1 MRIAAYHNLHS
12 GGALRTLSEQVRRLS
27 AGHDLALFT
36 LTTAALADVGGVPVR
51 VFPFRPG
58 PELRRPFG
66 RLNRAVR
73 TADLVRL
80 VRVNRRVA
88 HTIDAEGFDVVLVHP
103 CRFAQAPPL
112 LRYLRTPSVY
122 YCHEPLRRLHE
133 PPVPRPY
140 LRRSRV
146 RRGLDRVDPAIRLYH
161 TLLQRN
167 DRTATRAATR
177 VLVNSRFTQANVRRI
192 YGVEA
197 HVCRHGIDTD
207 RFRPLGLARD
217 GFVLSVGALTPYK
230 GFDLLIEGLACL
242 PAAVRP
248 PLRLI
253 CNYAEPQEQTYLEGL
268 AADRRVD
275 LMVRV
280 GVEDGE
286 LVAAYNRAV
295 LVAYTPHRE
304 PLGLVPLEAMACAT
318 PVVGVDEGGVRET
331 VLHGRTGLRV
341 PRDPRALAKAIG
353 DLMEYPERAGQMG
366 RTGRRWVVEAWDWE
380 GAVRDLLRHL
390 GVVASDV

>member
-1 MRIAAYHNLHS
+1 MAGPGPGVVAPTEVPPGPGIRPLAGDSPAVAGRLAAQARSAPSGQKPGAPLAERGGRVTVRIAAYHNLHS

-122 YCHEPLRRLHE
+122 YCHEPLRRLYE

-275 LMVRV
+275 LMVR
-280 GVEDGE
+280 
-286 LVAAYNRAV
+286 
-295 LVAYTPHRE
+295 
-304 PLGLVPLEAMACAT
+304 
-318 PVVGVDEGGVRET
+318 
-331 VLHGRTGLRV
+331 
-341 PRDPRALAKAIG
+341 
-353 DLMEYPERAGQMG
+353 
-366 RTGRRWVVEAWDWE
+366 
-380 GAVRDLLRHL
+380 
-390 GVVASDV
+390 